1 MFRYNNGVMKIMKL
15 KYIGILPV
23 LVFTL
28 ASCEKALDKTDLTAM
43 NGETVF
49 NDSTLART
57 YVDYIYDQNLP
68 GWGGT
73 WGNIP
78 SYSEE
83 SFGESKY
90 FEGTL
95 QISDVSD
102 LGTSS
107 ASSSNYGKIR
117 AINQFLQEVETGSLS
132 RNWKNLLE
140 GQAYFFRAWRYW
152 ELVKLYGGVPLV
164 LSPLDAVGSEAKD
177 AARLPRNTTSEC
189 IAQISKD
196 LDKAM
201 ELLPGKWSNTSDWG
215 RVTSGTAAA
224 LKGRVLLYWASPEFN
239 PSDLADRWQ
248 AAYDA
253 NKKAYDL
260 LTANGYGLNSSYDN
274 MWFQEVNNPEAVF
287 VTGYNTATG
296 DQTKKNNG
304 YDNNTRPAYL
314 GTNGGSN
321 QPSWQMVKAYPMKDG
336 KMPGS
341 SKYAYSDQLFYKNRD
356 PRFDKTIAYN
366 GCNWPI
372 TGVTNY
378 RLWTYYVGS
387 KSVESQKPTSTG
399 FYCRKAIDPNVS
411 SSNVQ
416 YSGTDWMEIRFAEVV
431 LNLAESACGINKL
444 DEAYSGLVAIRK
456 RAGIEAG
463 SDNLYGLT
471 TGMNRAAMFT
481 TILNERLYEF
491 AFEGKRFWDLR
502 RWKLFESTLN
512 GTRRTGIT
520 ITLKSSGVPSDF
532 AANRDTY
539 ATNNLDDVY
548 TKYFTIASKTLDTK
562 YAINWQST
570 YYFFPIPQAAIDNDP
585 NLLQNVGWNNGTF
598 DPTK

>member
-95 QISDVSD
+95 QISEVSD